1 MKTIKY
7 KRKQKKQKVQ
17 ISKISKISKKIN
29 KDKANLDLR
38 ELLNKAEKI
47 TLDDL
52 DFNKI
57 LKEQKQVLCDIQ
69 KMFHIK
75 QGITQDETVKCN
87 IKNLKKDEN
96 IKEIIEEYKQ
106 GQLENKGNLGKI
118 HMLSK
123 KHIKH
128 YQSHKTQKSK

>member
-7 KRKQKKQKVQ
+7 KRKQKKQKL
-17 ISKISKISKKIN
+17 KISKISKKIN
-29 KDKANLDLR
+29 KDKANLALR
-38 ELLNKAEKI
+38 ELLDKADKI

-57 LKEQKQVLCDIQ
+57 LKEQKKVLCDIQ

-75 QGITQDETVKCN
+75 QGISKVEPVKCN

-106 GQLENKGNLGKI
+106 GQRENKGTVGKI

-123 KHIKH
+123 KNIKH
-128 YQSHKTQKSK
+128 YQSHKTQKAK

>member
-17 ISKISKISKKIN
+17 ISKISKKIN
-29 KDKANLDLR
+29 KDKENSALQ
-38 ELLNKAEKI
+38 ELLKKADKI

-52 DFNKI
+52 NFNKI
-57 LKEQKQVLCDIQ
+57 LKEQKKVLCDIQ

-75 QGITQDETVKCN
+75 QGITQDEPVKCN

-123 KHIKH
+123 KNIK
-128 YQSHKTQKSK
+128 YNKTTRTQKAK

>member
-7 KRKQKKQKVQ
+7 KRKQKKQNIKV
-17 ISKISKISKKIN
+17 SYKKIN
-29 KDKANLDLR
+29 KDKANLALR
-38 ELLNKAEKI
+38 ELLDKADKI

-57 LKEQKQVLCDIQ
+57 LKEQKKVLCDIQ

-75 QGITQDETVKCN
+75 QGITQDEPVKCN

-106 GQLENKGNLGKI
+106 GKRENVEKI
-118 HMLSK
+118 HILSK

-128 YQSHKTQKSK
+128 YKSHKTQKAK

>member
-7 KRKQKKQKVQ
+7 KRKQKKQNIKV
-17 ISKISKISKKIN
+17 SYKKIN
-29 KDKANLDLR
+29 KDKANLALR
-38 ELLNKAEKI
+38 ELLDKADKI

-57 LKEQKQVLCDIQ
+57 LKEQKKVLCDIQ

-75 QGITQDETVKCN
+75 QGITQDEPVKCN

-106 GQLENKGNLGKI
+106 GKRENDGKI
-118 HMLSK
+118 HILSK
-123 KHIKH
+123 KHKKH
-128 YQSHKTQKSK
+128 YKSHKTQKAK

>member
-17 ISKISKISKKIN
+17 ISKISKKIN
-29 KDKANLDLR
+29 KDKANLALR
-38 ELLNKAEKI
+38 ELLDKADKI

-57 LKEQKQVLCDIQ
+57 LKEQKKVLCDIQ

-75 QGITQDETVKCN
+75 QGITQDEPVKCN

-106 GQLENKGNLGKI
+106 GKRENDGKI
-118 HMLSK
+118 HILSK

-128 YQSHKTQKSK
+128 YKSHKTQKAK